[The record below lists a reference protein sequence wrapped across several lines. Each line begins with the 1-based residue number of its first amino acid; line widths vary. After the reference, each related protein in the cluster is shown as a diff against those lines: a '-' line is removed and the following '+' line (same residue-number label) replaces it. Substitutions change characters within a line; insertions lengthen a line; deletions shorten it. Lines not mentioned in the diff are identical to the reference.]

1 MKIVKQNNINN
12 FREQTRMTEDIENE
26 NDDDER
32 FQIQIFIPNSLL
44 EECIQ
49 DEKEMVYKT
58 IGDNQLL
65 IPEKFFNEWI
75 HFEKEETSAKII
87 DDNED
92 NKIKKENNETI
103 SENWDIK
110 ININDQQIY
119 EYENDQFEDSL
130 DDLTDY
136 LFLKIGK
143 ILIENKNSIK

>member
-32 FQIQIFIPNSLL
+32 FQIQIFIPNLVL

-65 IPEKFFNEWI
+65 IPEEFFNEWI

-130 DDLTDY
+130 DDLTNY
-136 LFLKIGK
+136 LVLKIGK
-143 ILIENKNSIK
+143 ILIEKKNSIK